1 MKILVCVKHIP
12 DHIARINP
20 QKNGIELSDSVKY
33 RMNRFDEYAVEE
45 AVAIKERTPETTIDV
60 VTIGP
65 ERAESVVRRA
75 MGMGADNGFMAITDP
90 DEYKSPSEI
99 SRILAEIARKSQ
111 YDLIFTGIM
120 SEDQMNAQTGQMLAA
135 HLDIPCVCGVVGI
148 SFINAGNIRVERER
162 EGGVRESLIVR
173 MPAVLTIQSG
183 INQPRYPA
191 LSAILRANSKKI
203 ELFNHAQR
211 LSEKDQ
217 TVVYVKPSEKLR
229 QGKILQ
235 GSTAEKA
242 KQLIEI
248 FKERKALI

>member
-1 MKILVCVKHIP
+1 MNILVCVKHIP

-20 QKNGIELSDSVKY
+20 QKNGIEMSDSVKY

-45 AVAIKERTPETTIDV
+45 AVAIKERNPETTIDV

-65 ERAESVVRRA
+65 ERAESVVSRA
-75 MGMGADNGFMAITDP
+75 MGMGADNGFMAIS

-99 SRILAEIARKSQ
+99 SHIIAEIARKSQ

-135 HLDIPCVCGVVGI
+135 HLDLASVSGVVSI
-148 SFINAGNIRVERER
+148 SFINGTGNIRVERER

-173 MPAVLTIQSG
+173 MPAVLTIQAG
-183 INQPRYPA
+183 INHPRYPA
-191 LSAILRANSKKI
+191 LSAILRANSKKLEI
-203 ELFNHAQR
+203 FNHAQG

-229 QGKILQ
+229 HGKILQ
-235 GSTAEKA
+235 GSTSEKA

-248 FKERKALI
+248 LRERNALI